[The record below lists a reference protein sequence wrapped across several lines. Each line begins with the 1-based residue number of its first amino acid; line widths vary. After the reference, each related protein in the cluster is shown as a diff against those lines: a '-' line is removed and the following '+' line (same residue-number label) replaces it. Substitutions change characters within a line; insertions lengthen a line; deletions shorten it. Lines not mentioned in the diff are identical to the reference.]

1 MAFVHYILEPEVQ
14 QYDRRSK
21 NPKNV
26 AVFSYVA
33 AAVPVVSVDQLFLL
47 TLLVEIQKN

>member
-1 MAFVHYILEPEVQ
+1 MIE
-14 QYDRRSK
+14 DWRSK

-33 AAVPVVSVDQLFLL
+33 VPVVSVDQLYDKISIIKPIEVI
-47 TLLVEIQKN
+47 TLAKN